1 MPRRASSSVNP
12 LWTFGAVAAIVI
24 ASLAGGYFLYGYVS
38 DPYRTLTPLDVSG
51 YLENSSSLRQ
61 NVYKLDCTVDNQ
73 LASSREAGRL
83 ISVETDPGG
92 DILPVLVPAKLNNVN
107 IQKGQRFF
115 LRIIVDEKGVLEVED
130 IRKV

>member
-1 MPRRASSSVNP
+1 MSRRASSSVNP
-12 LWTFGAVAAIVI
+12 LWTFGAVVVI
-24 ASLAGGYFLYGYVS
+24 LAASLGGGYFLYSFVS
-38 DPYRTLTPLDVSG
+38 DPYRTLTPLDVSS
-51 YLENSSSLRQ
+51 YLENSSSMRQ

-73 LASSREAGRL
+73 LASSRQAGRL

-92 DILPVLVPAKLNNVN
+92 DILPVLVPAKLNDVN

-115 LRIIVDEKGVLEVED
+115 LRIIVGEKGILQVED

>member
-12 LWTFGAVAAIVI
+12 LWTLGAVLAIIAASIT
-24 ASLAGGYFLYGYVS
+24 GGYFLYSFVS
-38 DPYRTLTPLDVSG
+38 DPYRTLKPLDVGS
-51 YLENSSSLRQ
+51 YLENSNSLRQ

-83 ISVETDPGG
+83 ISVEADPGG
-92 DILPVLVPAKLNNVN
+92 DILPVLVPARLNDVN

-115 LRIIVDEKGVLEVED
+115 LRIIVGEKGILQVED

>member
-12 LWTFGAVAAIVI
+12 LWTMGAVIAILAASI
-24 ASLAGGYFLYGYVS
+24 AGGYFLYGFVS
-38 DPYRTLTPLDVSG
+38 DPYRTLQPLDVDS
-51 YLENSSSLRQ
+51 YLENSSSMRQ
-61 NVYKLDCTVDNQ
+61 NVYKLNCTVDNQ
-73 LASSREAGRL
+73 LAWSRDAGRL

-92 DILPVLVPAKLNNVN
+92 EILPVLVPAKLNDVN

-115 LRIIVDEKGVLEVED
+115 LRIIVGDKGILHVEG

>member
-12 LWTFGAVAAIVI
+12 LWTFGAVAVI
-24 ASLAGGYFLYGYVS
+24 LAASLAGGYFLYSFVS
-38 DPYRTLTPLDVSG
+38 DPYRTLAPLDVGS
-51 YLENSSSLRQ
+51 YLENSNSLRQ

-83 ISVETDPGG
+83 ISVQTDPGG
-92 DILPVLVPAKLNNVN
+92 DILPVLVPAKLNDVN

-115 LRIIVDEKGVLEVED
+115 LRIIVGEKGILQVED